1 MQLLNGGSEMILQRW
16 GLIRTISKTTEQ
28 LRQSLLQTHA
38 MNQSILLLFQP
49 LLLSGILQTGSLK
62 LLKQGLLISPLILET
77 LLFPLNRLKGRC

>member
-1 MQLLNGGSEMILQRW
+1 MILQRW

-49 LLLSGILQTGSLK
+49 LLLPGILQTGSLK

-77 LLFPLNRLKGRC
+77 LLFPLNRLKGR